1 MNTTELK
8 ALAEKATGWKLDAT
22 MQTDDDRDEGIA
34 FVGAINDEGIFS
46 DVARIDTGLYYQPDK
61 AIEVANFYA
70 AANPAAILELI
81 AAHEDAQGEIRAL
94 RATEAGLRERVKEL
108 DGKNKDCAQMLLIN
122 DRSEAIKWAKGML
135 LEIGGEVVVD
145 HEFRA
150 LLEKKE

>member
-8 ALAEKATGWKLDAT
+8 ALAEKAAGWKLDAT

-61 AIEVANFYA
+61 AIEVAKFIA

-94 RATEAGLRERVKEL
+94 RATEQNLRERVKALEEGRGL
-108 DGKNKDCAQMLLIN
+108 LQEAMSMLGSRLIKDTFGY
-122 DRSEAIKWAKGML
+122 EW
-135 LEIGGEVVVD
+135 
-145 HEFRA
+145 HEKVSA